1 MRKLLNTLYILDE
14 TAYLT
19 LDGENIVCK
28 SEQREPPVICQS
40 AAGSHRI
47 IHGNPEY
54 TLFLCI
60 GNGAKVRFLRR
71 RCPQNTICRVAPREG
86 RVS

>member
-28 SEQREPPVICQS
+28 SEQREPPVICKS
-40 AAGSHRI
+40 AAVRTGLYMIIRNIHCFYASETVQRSASCGGAARKTQFVGSRPAR
-47 IHGNPEY
+47 G
-54 TLFLCI
+54 
-60 GNGAKVRFLRR
+60 V
-71 RCPQNTICRVAPREG
+71 
-86 RVS
+86 